1 MSAAARDWF
10 DAAPFGPADGHGRPR
25 VERGLRFACTMCG
38 NCCTGAPGTVALE
51 DADVA
56 ALSSRL
62 GLEREAFVDGYTKPM
77 DGGLSL
83 NERLTAFGWDCV
95 FLDRTAAPGRAVC
108 GVYEDRPLQCR
119 TWPFWKRNLESER
132 TWAGASRTCP
142 GMNRGPMHDAATVR
156 LTRNQS
162 PI

>member
-10 DAAPFGPADGHGRPR
+10 DAAPFGPVDEHGRPR
-25 VERGLRFACTMCG
+25 VERGLRFSCTMCG

-51 DADVA
+51 DADVV
-56 ALSSRL
+56 ALSNRL
-62 GLEREAFVDGYTKPM
+62 GLEREAFVAGYTKPM

-95 FLDRTAAPGRAVC
+95 FLDRTAVPGKAVC

-119 TWPFWKRNLESER
+119 TWPFWKANLASER
-132 TWAGASRTCP
+132 AWASASRTCP
-142 GMNRGPMHDAATVR
+142 GMNRGRLHAAEAIRV
-156 LTRNQS
+156 TREGS